1 MHTEQIGLRPRSP
14 VAAYWIFP
22 ATGKCLN
29 EGKLTLACGIIN
41 CVLDLGITTLPIPM
55 IMMLKMRRRQRI
67 GVVILLSL
75 GFVVTI
81 AGIVR

>member
-1 MHTEQIGLRPRSP
+1 M
-14 VAAYWIFP
+14 
-22 ATGKCLN
+22 N

-41 CVLDLGITTLPIPM
+41 CFLDLLITTLPIPM
-55 IMMLKMRRRQRI
+55 VLMLKMRLRQRI